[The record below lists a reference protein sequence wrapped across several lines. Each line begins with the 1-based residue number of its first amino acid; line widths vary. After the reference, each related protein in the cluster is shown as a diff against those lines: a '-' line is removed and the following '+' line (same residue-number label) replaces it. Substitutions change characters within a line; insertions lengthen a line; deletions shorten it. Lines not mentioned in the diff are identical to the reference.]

1 MWERKDLMKAPF
13 MEILYEWQVYKNPYN
28 KLQFYIAHF
37 TLSDAEC
44 QYENQENSMDFSFK

>member
-44 QYENQENSMDFSFK
+44 QDENQENSMDFSFK